1 MESNLAVNQL
11 TIAAG
16 IVAFIQWLKKS
27 NLPIFSWINAGTGR
41 LNRIVSV
48 VCAAASA
55 QGIGVTWDT
64 EKHALTLTGLTLA
77 AVLGFLWHWIQQF
90 GLQEWIYRSA
100 IYKAPNA
107 KGGNLTGAIGEAPK
121 TG

>member
-27 NLPIFSWINAGTGR
+27 NLPIFGWINAGSGKVNR
-41 LNRIVSV
+41 LISV
-48 VCAAASA
+48 VAAAASA

-64 EKHALTLTGLTLA
+64 EHHALAITGLTLA
-77 AVLGFLWHWIQQF
+77 AVGGFAWHWIQQF

-100 IYKAPNA
+100 IYKSPN
-107 KGGNLTGAIGEAPK
+107 APK
-121 TG
+121 TVP